1 MAKNLLQGGCECWHD
16 AQFRDGTGS
25 GDGGAAEAGEIVAVG
40 ARDTLDEAE
49 IPQAAQLARQGCRGK
64 MGQQADQV
72 GAAHAVDI
80 ELRPLQCAQQLLL
93 GALEEVQSL
102 DRAVCLALLLGQAIQ
117 SADAGGVILDGGEE
131 LEVPAIAPE
140 EDFAQIDPAV
150 DRLLQ
155 GCQFTIFLCSEATPC
170 A

>member
-1 MAKNLLQGGCECWHD
+1 MIEQ
-16 AQFRDGTGS
+16 TG
-25 GDGGAAEAGEIVAVG
+25 
-40 ARDTLDEAE
+40 
-49 IPQAAQLARQGCRGK
+49 QLARQGCRGK

-72 GAAHAVDI
+72 GAAHAVDV